1 MPTMTLVDQQPLVA
15 VRRAFM
21 PATLTIA
28 VTEMR
33 LPQYLVF
40 IFSCAQHGSN
50 HTFKVEMHKLEH
62 LLATEI
68 NLEPVSIPF
77 TRG

>member
-40 IFSCAQHGSN
+40 IFVLSMDRTMH
-50 HTFKVEMHKLEH
+50 FKVEMHKLEH